1 MSRKV
6 LSSIEVDTENTH
18 VYIPKKK
25 ETLSSGVPRKM
36 FREVSN
42 ETSHAIN
49 GNGKQVQT
57 TLKTVKKVAR
67 GKELVEKATNTSPE
81 VEGENLVCDSCKKNV
96 LPENNTNDMD
106 DLEKLLTADDLD
118 DHQTEQYW
126 KWVCEE
132 TRECLKET
140 LEEKEQLAG
149 DLEKERR
156 KSGSLELK
164 LVLMEAKIEAMK
176 EFVTSKLGLEE
187 FEFLNEDEENL

>member
-1 MSRKV
+1 
-6 LSSIEVDTENTH
+6 
-18 VYIPKKK
+18 
-25 ETLSSGVPRKM
+25 M
-36 FREVSN
+36 FKFIF
-42 ETSHAIN
+42 ADC
-49 GNGKQVQT
+49 
-57 TLKTVKKVAR
+57 L
-67 GKELVEKATNTSPE
+67 
-81 VEGENLVCDSCKKNV
+81 
-96 LPENNTNDMD
+96 DMD
-106 DLEKLLTADDLD
+106 DLEKRLTADDLD

-149 DLEKERR
+149 DLENERR